1 MVYLILGNKGS
12 GKTKRLIDLV
22 NAAVEKSNGN
32 VVCIEKERLL
42 TYNINYRARLVET
55 DHYKV
60 SGYDA
65 FYGFIS
71 GIIAGDHDI
80 TDILV
85 DATLKIGGRNYE
97 ELADFLT
104 KVASLS
110 KLTGTNFTFTISTE
124 GQWTITN
131 TPSFVKLSSTKGKGT
146 TVIMTIKNLPT
157 GRFFT

>member
-32 VVCIEKERLL
+32 VVCIEKEKLL
-42 TYNINYRARLVET
+42 TYNVNYRARLVDT
-55 DHYKV
+55 DQYNV

-71 GIIAGDHDI
+71 GIIAGNHDI

-85 DATLKIGGRNYE
+85 DATLKIGGRDYE
-97 ELADFLT
+97 ALANFLE
-104 KVASLS
+104 KVSELS
-110 KLTGTNFTFTISTE
+110 KTAEQDITFTLSCDESELPERIFTFCEKI
-124 GQWTITN
+124 
-131 TPSFVKLSSTKGKGT
+131 
-146 TVIMTIKNLPT
+146 
-157 GRFFT
+157 

>member
-1 MVYLILGNKGS
+1 MINLILGHKGS
-12 GKTKRLIDLV
+12 GKTKKLIELV

-42 TYNINYRARLVET
+42 TYDVNYRARLVET

-65 FYGFIS
+65 FFGFLC

-85 DATLKIGGRNYE
+85 DATLKIGGRDYE
-97 ELADFLT
+97 ALANFLE
-104 KVASLS
+104 KVAELS
-110 KLTGTNFTFTISTE
+110 KIAEQDFTFTISCDE
-124 GQWTITN
+124 
-131 TPSFVKLSSTKGKGT
+131 SD
-146 TVIMTIKNLPT
+146 LPA
-157 GRFFT
+157 RIFDFCEKI